1 MEDKVV
7 KVKVKD
13 IAQSPLKLR
22 LIADTVR
29 GKSVPEA
36 LDILT
41 LLNKKGADTI
51 KKAIQSGVASAREL
65 YSVDEESLEVSKI
78 MINEARTLKRTRFA
92 SRGRVSVITKR
103 RSHINL
109 ELKVK

>member
-1 MEDKVV
+1 MEDKIV

-13 IAQSPLKLR
+13 VAQSPLKLR
-22 LIADTVR
+22 LVADAVR

-51 KKAIQSGVASAREL
+51 RKAI
-65 YSVDEESLEVSKI
+65 
-78 MINEARTLKRTRFA
+78 
-92 SRGRVSVITKR
+92 
-103 RSHINL
+103 
-109 ELKVK
+109 

>member
-1 MEDKVV
+1 MEDKIV

-13 IAQSPLKLR
+13 VAQSPLKLR
-22 LIADTVR
+22 LIADAVR

-51 KKAIQSGVASAREL
+51 RKAIQSGIANAREI
-65 YSVDEESLEVSKI
+65 YNVDEESLEVSKI
-78 MINEARTLKRTRFA
+78 TVDEARTLKRTRFA
-92 SRGRVSVITKR
+92 SRGRVSVIIKR